1 MSSYQLDPQY
11 DASKVLYINS
21 KDATTYLE
29 VNAQGT
35 DYLHTNF
42 LYSLTEK
49 LNIAGDQMALL
60 SLYSATIPHS
70 FFNVREGVNDV
81 VPMRLNMIDGNNDA
95 ISGQFDLKLDDG
107 NYDTDSLIRQFYYGN
122 VDFQTA
128 EYIGFKEIII
138 VGTDSGG
145 NGFSNPITDF
155 IKDSDPF
162 TGENPFLSFN
172 QINNCFRFKMEYND
186 GAPNVV
192 AGDVKVRSLQITFNW
207 GTAPITPTFAGGYD
221 LSGTT
226 NHMANAL
233 LGFRGNSD
241 YPTLA
246 NQVEPATGN
255 LFYVSE
261 TIPPAPLIHTRCVLQ
276 SQIVIDL
283 NDNIHGLMLRTNLV
297 SKGSLSSH
305 TSIFSNILARIPI
318 STLASRLETTTS
330 QTQNQH
336 GSAQQGGMIYF
347 NPSQATH
354 QNLVDLSAIDVLGI
368 RLTDDKDRTIDL
380 NGLDFQIAILLQY
393 VGMAT
398 PPKTP
403 SRKEIDEAL
412 NNKKENIKNKPTTKT
427 SKK

>member
-283 NDNIHGLMLRTNLV
+283 AKESGIKAKYVVD
-297 SKGSLSSH
+297 
-305 TSIFSNILARIPI
+305 ILEPKRKE
-318 STLASRLETTTS
+318 LAKEKP
-330 QTQNQH
+330 
-336 GSAQQGGMIYF
+336 YV
-347 NPSQATH
+347 
-354 QNLVDLSAIDVLGI
+354 VDLFA
-368 RLTDDKDRTIDL
+368 DDGEWAEGEPPMDSPSYYNRPMKTFNRMFP
-380 NGLDFQIAILLQY
+380 GRCKYMQLDNRQLMYHLRNELCA
-393 VGMAT
+393 
-398 PPKTP
+398 
-403 SRKEIDEAL
+403 
-412 NNKKENIKNKPTTKT
+412 
-427 SKK
+427 